1 MMLVNEVCVA
11 HEEKFIFM
19 MDDDAS
25 CIAEFF

>member
-1 MMLVNEVCVA
+1 MMLVIEVCVA
-11 HEEKFIFM
+11 HEEKFIM